1 LSQKQYK
8 FGDLIELEISI
19 INKIR
24 GLIEKIIKVWS
35 CSGYNCK
42 KLKSM
47 DHFVQMMLKSKGSI
61 AIDPGI
67 KLKIAI
73 FKKTAPFLG
82 ILFIIFATLSPET
95 DSTGNEPKL
104 FWTTSPTH
112 YPHVAIS
119 RATKFIAGLMLLC
132 FFSKKQR

>member
-1 LSQKQYK
+1 LS
-8 FGDLIELEISI
+8 
-19 INKIR
+19 
-24 GLIEKIIKVWS
+24 
-35 CSGYNCK
+35 YNYK
-42 KLKSM
+42 KLKSK
-47 DHFVQMMLKSKGSI
+47 DHFVQIMLKSKGSI

-104 FWTTSPTH
+104 FWTTSPAH

-119 RATKFIAGLMLLC
+119 GATKLIAGLMLLC